1 LIKKTNRK
9 LSPSEVI
16 DEYPQLNKQ
25 FNFLPQDIGRLI
37 RLKIL
42 NGYIYSEGSALIQEQ
57 SIIDLI
63 SFINEQIDKNKIK

>member
-1 LIKKTNRK
+1 MIKKTNRK

-16 DEYPQLNKQ
+16 DAYPQLNKQ